1 MTQNILTAQ
10 EKAIA
15 DKLAME
21 RVYTMNSDEYLLQVV
36 DAKVHRLE
44 THVKAYFE
52 QKLALHCSKQR

>member
-21 RVYTMNSDEYLLQVV
+21 RVYAMNSDEYLLQVV

-44 THVKAYFE
+44 AHVKAYFE
-52 QKLALHCSKQR
+52 QRLAFHCSK